1 MTLRKK
7 ILFYT
12 LLTLFTLAALEG
24 MARLAYYLAFAEFY
38 PPSPTLSA
46 GAADLAPAELP
57 GLTREVSPISPQ
69 RTFLIRHPYYGF
81 TPYSPNSPLNIMPP
95 PQTGPGTVVIGILG
109 GSVAREIAPYLQQ
122 ALTRHFTAQN
132 LDKEP
137 VVVPLAANAIK
148 QPQQFHI
155 AGFMLAMGGS
165 FDLLV
170 NLDGYNEL
178 TIAYLNFTRDVF
190 PFFPGQWEKLV
201 FLTREEVALAGQIRA
216 ARDRLTR
223 LRQDGPASP
232 FRHTALYGLLHRYQ
246 LQQAETRIL
255 QLNYELSTRGSA
267 RTLEQYGPPIPFHNT
282 AQVHQEAVRVWYR
295 SSALLSRLAAAA
307 GVDYYHFLQP
317 NQYIPD
323 SKSLSDLERQ
333 ELLKPALA
341 AQSNF
346 PETYPRLVQFGQE
359 LQRRGVNY
367 FDLTPIF
374 NDHPETLYR
383 DVCCHLNPRGN
394 ELLAA
399 AMVQRMAPALARR
412 AAASYPEPT
421 GRWTTA
427 APLPLPSA
435 PAAPPPTPAAAPG
448 NEPDFRVILRPGNL
462 LVYIKPACAPEHTA
476 APFFLHITPNDPAAL
491 PPDRRRYGFASR
503 DFSFSDAVFR
513 SSYWF
518 GQQCVIEIP
527 LPEYP
532 IAHLRT
538 GQFNPAGEIWST
550 ELSFPQ

>member
-12 LLTLFTLAALEG
+12 LLTLLTLAALEG
-24 MARLAYYLAFAEFY
+24 MARLAYYLAFAEGY
-38 PPSPTLSA
+38 SPSRSLAAS
-46 GAADLAPAELP
+46 AADIAPAELP

-122 ALTRHFTAQN
+122 ALTRHFAAQN

-137 VVVPLAANAIK
+137 VVVPLAANALK
-148 QPQQFHI
+148 QPQQFQI
-155 AGFMLAMGGS
+155 AGFMLAMGGN

-216 ARDRLTR
+216 ARDQLTR
-223 LRQDGPASP
+223 LRQDGTASP

-267 RTLEQYGPPIPFHNT
+267 RTLEQYGPTIPFHNT

-307 GVDYYHFLQP
+307 GADYYHFLQP

-346 PETYPRLVQFGQE
+346 LETYPRLVQFGQE
-359 LQRRGVNY
+359 LQQRGVNY

-399 AMVQRMAPALARR
+399 AMVQRMAPALSRR
-412 AAASYPEPT
+412 AASSRPEPT

-427 APLPLPSA
+427 APLPLPPA
-435 PAAPPPTPAAAPG
+435 PAAPPLAAAPG

-476 APFFLHITPNDPAAL
+476 APFFLHITPNDPVDL

-527 LPEYP
+527 LPDYP
-532 IAHLRT
+532 IAQIRT
-538 GQFNPAGEIWST
+538 GQYNPAGEIWSA
-550 ELSFPQ
+550 ELTFPQ

>member
-7 ILFYT
+7 VLFYT
-12 LLTLFTLAALEG
+12 LLTLLTLAILEG
-24 MARLAYYLAFAEFY
+24 MARLAYYIAFAESY
-38 PPSPTLSA
+38 PPPPTLSA
-46 GAADLAPAELP
+46 DATDLNPAELTGMTRQAP
-57 GLTREVSPISPQ
+57 KMPAQRGLRI
-69 RTFLIRHPYYGF
+69 IHPYYGF
-81 TPYSPNSPLNIMPP
+81 TSHFPDSPLNAMPP
-95 PQTGPGTVVIGILG
+95 ALAQPDTVLIGLLG
-109 GSVAREIAPYLQQ
+109 GSVARDVIPYFQQ
-122 ALTRHFTAQN
+122 ALTQYFADHG
-132 LDKEP
+132 LPKEP
-137 VVVPLAANAIK
+137 VVIPLAYGGMK
-148 QPQQFHI
+148 QPQQLYI
-155 AGFMLAMGGS
+155 ASFMLTMGGS
-165 FDLLV
+165 FDLII

-178 TIAYLNFTRDVF
+178 AFPYDQSTVGIF
-190 PFFPGQWEKLV
+190 PFFPYDWENLV
-201 FLTREEVALAGQIRA
+201 FVNREEILLAGQIRA
-216 ARDRLTR
+216 
-223 LRQDGPASP
+223 LRSQLSQLQQAAPASP
-232 FRHTALYGLLHRYQ
+232 FRYTALYGILHRYQ
-246 LQQAETRIL
+246 IQQAETRIL
-255 QLNYELSTRGSA
+255 QLNYQLSTQETA
-267 RTLEQYGPPIPFHNT
+267 RSLEQQGPLRPFQDI

-307 GVDYYHFLQP
+307 SVDYYHFLQP

-346 PETYPRLVQFGQE
+346 PETYPRLVQFGQD
-359 LQRRGVNY
+359 LQQRGVNY

-412 AAASYPEPT
+412 AATSHLELT

-427 APLPLPSA
+427 APLPLPPA
-435 PAAPPPTPAAAPG
+435 PAVPPLPPAAAPG

-476 APFFLHITPNDPAAL
+476 ASFFLHITPVDTGDL

-503 DFSFSDAVFR
+503 DFSFSDAVYR

-532 IAHLRT
+532 IALIRT
-538 GQFNPAGEIWST
+538 GQYNPAGEIWAT
-550 ELSFPQ
+550 ELTFPQ